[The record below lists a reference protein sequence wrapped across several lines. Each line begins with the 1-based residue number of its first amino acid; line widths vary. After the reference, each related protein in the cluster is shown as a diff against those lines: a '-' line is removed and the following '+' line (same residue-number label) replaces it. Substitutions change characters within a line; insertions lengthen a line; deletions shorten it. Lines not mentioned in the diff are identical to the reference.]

1 MPLHGDCLE
10 PRVFRPGER
19 KRRFLSAR
27 PAVFLDR
34 DGTLIHDVGY
44 LSRLED
50 MQWYPPS
57 IEAIRLL
64 NRAGFLVF
72 VTTNQGGIGLGFYDE
87 ELVRRVHDAMSADL
101 ARAGARIDGYY
112 FCPHHPRAI
121 RDDLRLECECRKPKA
136 GMIRQAQAAF
146 DIDLSRSFVVG
157 DKLADVGLAASVGA
171 PGLLVKTGHGQTELR
186 RLGGQMPGAAFI
198 ADTVFEAT
206 SWILTSAGFPKEVV

>member
-1 MPLHGDCLE
+1 MTA
-10 PRVFRPGER
+10 
-19 KRRFLSAR
+19 K

-44 LSRLED
+44 LSRIED
-50 MQWYPPS
+50 VQWFPWS

-64 NRAGFLVF
+64 NRAGFLVC

-87 ELVRRVHDAMSADL
+87 DFVRRVHDLMSADL
-101 ARAGARIDGYY
+101 ARADARVDGYY

-121 RDDLRLECECRKPKA
+121 RDDLRRDCECRKPKP
-136 GMIRQAQAAF
+136 GMIRQAQASL

-171 PGLLVKTGHGQTELR
+171 TGLLVKTGHGQTELNR
-186 RLGGQMPGAAFI
+186 HGGQMPGAAFV
-198 ADTVFEAT
+198 ADTVFDAA

>member
-1 MPLHGDCLE
+1 MTA
-10 PRVFRPGER
+10 
-19 KRRFLSAR
+19 K

-44 LSRLED
+44 LSRVED
-50 MQWYPPS
+50 VQWFPWS
-57 IEAIRLL
+57 IEAVRLL

-87 ELVRRVHDAMSADL
+87 DLVQRVHEMMSADL
-101 ARAGARIDGYY
+101 AKADARIDAYY

-121 RDDLRLECECRKPKA
+121 RDDLRVDCECRKPKA
-136 GMIRQAQAAF
+136 GMVRQAQARF

-157 DKLADVGLAASVGA
+157 DKLADVGLAASIGA
-171 PGLLVKTGHGQTELR
+171 KGLLVKTGHGQSELER
-186 RLGGQMPGAAFI
+186 NGGAMPGAAFI

-206 SWILTSAGFPKEVV
+206 SWILASAGFPKEVA